1 MQRLTIRTLKS
12 PKPVKPR
19 VFDVLIDND
28 EVYFEIKIGQKGN
41 EVIALS
47 DIMEQILTLWIQRPL
62 FK

>member
-1 MQRLTIRTLKS
+1 MQRLTIRNLKS